1 MKLRPKSLSNC
12 LDQMSSK
19 NYQSPFAFTIKNHQ
33 EHPQIGNRIEAIAD
47 NCRQRIEAIADKQC
61 KSGCIYIYIYIYIYT
76 KLSLKILLFRVQ
88 IKSHMIHFQISKVTY

>member
-1 MKLRPKSLSNC
+1 
-12 LDQMSSK
+12 MSSK
-19 NYQSPFAFTIKNHQ
+19 NYQSPFACTIKNHQ

-61 KSGCIYIYIYIYIYT
+61 KSGCIYIYIYIYT